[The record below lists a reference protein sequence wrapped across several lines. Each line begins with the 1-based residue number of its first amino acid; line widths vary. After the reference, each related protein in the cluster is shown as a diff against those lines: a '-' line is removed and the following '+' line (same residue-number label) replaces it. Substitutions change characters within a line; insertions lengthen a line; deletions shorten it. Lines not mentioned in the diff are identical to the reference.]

1 MNPQVA
7 LLGKKEAVNVIGI
20 KQVVYAL
27 NFLLV
32 GRDKKDSKEER
43 DNIIK
48 EIEARQVAAEKGEA
62 PPLMMCPEGA
72 TTNGKY
78 LIQFKRGAFFS
89 LRAVKPYFSS
99 YWTLTNVRPV
109 HGDSISFLA
118 YMNVLYACG
127 IVAVTYNEMPVFKP
141 NEYFWK
147 HHWDGKE
154 DKWVAF
160 ARAVR

>member
-1 MNPQVA
+1 M
-7 LLGKKEAVNVIGI
+7 I
-20 KQVVYAL
+20 
-27 NFLLV
+27 
-32 GRDKKDSKEER
+32 
-43 DNIIK
+43 
-48 EIEARQVAAEKGEA
+48 
-62 PPLMMCPEGA
+62 CPEGA

-89 LRAVKPYFSS
+89 LRAVKPHFSS
-99 YWTLTNVRPV
+99 YWTFNGISPV
-109 HGDSISFLA
+109 HGDALSFVA
-118 YMNVLYACG
+118 YINVLFACG
-127 IVAVTYNEMPVFKP
+127 FVAVTYNEMPVFEP